1 MDNALYFADREEW
14 RSWLAQNH
22 DKQDQAWLLFHKKN
36 SDKKGISLDES
47 VEEAICFGWID
58 SKLRKIDYE
67 KFALRFSPRKPKS
80 VWSKINREKAEKLML
95 TGKMSEAGMATIKKG
110 KASGSWE
117 NAYTNRIKD
126 ALPFDVE
133 EALRKNEK
141 AWSNFQ
147 NFANSYRNM
156 YIGWINGAK
165 TEETRKK
172 RIEKIVEQSLQNRK
186 LIGNE
191 SQ

>member
-22 DKQDQAWLLFHKKN
+22 DKKDQAWLLYYKKN

-95 TGKMSEAGMATIKKG
+95 TGKMSEAGMATIKKA

-172 RIEKIVEQSLQNRK
+172 RIEKVVRQALQNRK

>member
-22 DKQDQAWLLFHKKN
+22 DKKDQVWLLYYKKN

-58 SKLRKIDYE
+58 SKLRKVDHE
-67 KFALRFSPRKPKS
+67 KFALRFSPRKLKS

-95 TGKMSEAGMATIKKG
+95 TGRITEAGMATIKKA
-110 KASGSWE
+110 KASGSWK
-117 NAYTNRIKD
+117 NAYTSRIKG
-126 ALPFDVE
+126 ALPVDLE
-133 EALRKNEK
+133 QKLRKNEK